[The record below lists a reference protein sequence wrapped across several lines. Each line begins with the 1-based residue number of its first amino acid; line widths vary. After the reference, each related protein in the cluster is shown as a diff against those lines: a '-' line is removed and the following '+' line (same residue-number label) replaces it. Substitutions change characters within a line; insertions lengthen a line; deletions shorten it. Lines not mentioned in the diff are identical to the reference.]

1 MISVANIRRL
11 TLALSLLVWALFISG
26 CDLEPT
32 FEKLGGRTM
41 GTSWSLT
48 YLPPNS
54 DHNASAL
61 RAALEA
67 ELLDINQSMSTYI
80 ADSEINLVSSA
91 PVNEPI
97 KVSSGFAYVLDQAL
111 TLSRLSG
118 GAYDVTVEPLILLW
132 GFGPEFKKDDL
143 PSEAEVE
150 TARAQVGYEALEFDS
165 ASRTL
170 VKTSPRALDF
180 SSIAKGFGVDRLAD
194 LLLSRGINNFM
205 VEIGGDLVTAGHN
218 PKGEA
223 WRIGIERPDAASQ
236 TIEEI
241 VDVSGLGMATSGDYR
256 NYFEQDGIRYSHI
269 IDAVT
274 GRPITH
280 GTASV
285 TVLADTAMMA
295 DGWATALLALGQ
307 DRGLKIAETEGLAVL
322 FIARRA
328 DSGETGFATT
338 TSSQFSKL
346 QAKQ

>member
-1 MISVANIRRL
+1 MISVANIQRL

-32 FEKLGGRTM
+32 FEKMGGRTM

-97 KVSSGFAYVLDQAL
+97 KVSNGFAYVLDQAL

-150 TARAQVGYEALEFDS
+150 TARAQVGYEALEFDL

-205 VEIGGDLVTAGHN
+205 VEIGGELKVQGLN
-218 PKGEA
+218 PQGQP
-223 WRIGIERPDAASQ
+223 WRIAVRSPQSDAPEVAT
-236 TIEEI
+236 TIALTDMG
-241 VDVSGLGMATSGDYR
+241 VATSGDYFNFFR
-256 NYFEQDGIRYSHI
+256 VGGQNYSHL
-269 IDAVT
+269 IDPTT
-274 GRPITH
+274 GWPIRH
-280 GTASV
+280 EVVSV
-285 TVLADTAMMA
+285 TVVDPSVTRA
-295 DGWATALLALGQ
+295 DGLATSLLVLGKDEALAL
-307 DRGLKIAETEGLAVL
+307 AEENQWAVL
-322 FIARRA
+322 LLVRTEAAIESFPSSAFARMYQ
-328 DSGETGFATT
+328 
-338 TSSQFSKL
+338 SQ
-346 QAKQ
+346 

>member
-1 MISVANIRRL
+1 MISVANIQRL

-32 FEKLGGRTM
+32 FEKMGGRTM

-97 KVSSGFAYVLDQAL
+97 KVSNGFAYVLDQAL

-150 TARAQVGYEALEFDS
+150 TARAQVGYEALEFDL

-205 VEIGGDLVTAGHN
+205 VEIGGELKVQGLN
-218 PKGEA
+218 PQGQP
-223 WRIGIERPDAASQ
+223 WRIAVRSPQSDAPEVAT
-236 TIEEI
+236 TIALTDMG
-241 VDVSGLGMATSGDYR
+241 VATSGDYFNFFR
-256 NYFEQDGIRYSHI
+256 VGGQNYSHL
-269 IDAVT
+269 IDPTT
-274 GRPITH
+274 GWPIRH
-280 GTASV
+280 EVVSV
-285 TVLADTAMMA
+285 TVVDPSVTRA
-295 DGWATALLALGQ
+295 DGLATSLLVLGKDEALAL
-307 DRGLKIAETEGLAVL
+307 AEENQWAVL
-322 FIARRA
+322 LLVRTEAGIESFPSSAFARMYQ
-328 DSGETGFATT
+328 
-338 TSSQFSKL
+338 SQ
-346 QAKQ
+346 

>member
-32 FEKLGGRTM
+32 FEKMGGRTM

-91 PVNEPI
+91 PANEPI
-97 KVSSGFAYVLDQAL
+97 KVSSGFASVLDQAL

-150 TARAQVGYEALEFDS
+150 TARAQVGYEALEFDL

-205 VEIGGDLVTAGHN
+205 VEIGGELKVQGLN
-218 PKGEA
+218 PQGQP
-223 WRIGIERPDAASQ
+223 WRIAVRSPQSDAPEVAT
-236 TIEEI
+236 TIALTDMG
-241 VDVSGLGMATSGDYR
+241 VATSGDYFNFFR
-256 NYFEQDGIRYSHI
+256 VGGQNYSHL
-269 IDAVT
+269 IDPTT
-274 GRPITH
+274 GWPIRH
-280 GTASV
+280 EVVSV
-285 TVLADTAMMA
+285 TVVDPSVTRA
-295 DGWATALLALGQ
+295 DGLATSLLVLGKDEALALAEENQWAVLLLA
-307 DRGLKIAETEGLAVL
+307 RTEAGIESFPSSALA
-322 FIARRA
+322 RMYQ
-328 DSGETGFATT
+328 
-338 TSSQFSKL
+338 SQ
-346 QAKQ
+346 

>member
-1 MISVANIRRL
+1 MISVANIQRL

-26 CDLEPT
+26 CDLEPS
-32 FEKLGGRTM
+32 FEKMGGRTM

-97 KVSSGFAYVLDQAL
+97 KVSNGFAYVLDQAL

-150 TARAQVGYEALEFDS
+150 TARAQVGYEALEFDL

-205 VEIGGDLVTAGHN
+205 VEIGGELKVQGLN
-218 PKGEA
+218 PQGQP
-223 WRIGIERPDAASQ
+223 WRIAVRSPQSDAPEVAT
-236 TIEEI
+236 TIALTDMG
-241 VDVSGLGMATSGDYR
+241 VATSGDYFNFFR
-256 NYFEQDGIRYSHI
+256 VGGQNYSHL
-269 IDAVT
+269 IDPTT
-274 GRPITH
+274 GWPIRH
-280 GTASV
+280 EVVSV
-285 TVLADTAMMA
+285 TVVDPSVTRA
-295 DGWATALLALGQ
+295 DGLATSLLVLGKDEALAL
-307 DRGLKIAETEGLAVL
+307 AEENQWAVL
-322 FIARRA
+322 LLVRTEAGIESFPSSAFARMYQ
-328 DSGETGFATT
+328 
-338 TSSQFSKL
+338 SQ
-346 QAKQ
+346 

>member
-1 MISVANIRRL
+1 MISVANIQRF

-26 CDLEPT
+26 CDHKPT
-32 FEKLGGRTM
+32 FEKMGGRTM
-41 GTSWSLT
+41 GTSWSLN

-91 PVNEPI
+91 PANEPI

-150 TARAQVGYEALEFDS
+150 AARAQVGYEALEFDL

-180 SSIAKGFGVDRLAD
+180 SSIAKGFGVDRLAN
-194 LLLSRGINNFM
+194 LLLSRGIDNFM
-205 VEIGGDLVTAGHN
+205 VEIGGELKVQGLN
-218 PKGEA
+218 PQGQP
-223 WRIGIERPDAASQ
+223 WRIAVRSPQSDAPEVAT
-236 TIEEI
+236 TIALTDMG
-241 VDVSGLGMATSGDYR
+241 VATSGDYFNFFR
-256 NYFEQDGIRYSHI
+256 VGGQNYSHL
-269 IDAVT
+269 IDPTT
-274 GRPITH
+274 GWPIQH
-280 GTASV
+280 EVVSV
-285 TVLADTAMMA
+285 TVVDPSVTRA
-295 DGWATALLALGQ
+295 DGLATSLLVLGKDEALALAEENQWAVLLLA
-307 DRGLKIAETEGLAVL
+307 RTEAGIESFPSSA
-322 FIARRA
+322 FARMYQ
-328 DSGETGFATT
+328 
-338 TSSQFSKL
+338 SQ
-346 QAKQ
+346 

>member
-32 FEKLGGRTM
+32 FEKMGGRTM

-97 KVSSGFAYVLDQAL
+97 KVSNGFAYVLDQAL

-150 TARAQVGYEALEFDS
+150 TARAQVGYEALEFDL

-205 VEIGGDLVTAGHN
+205 VEIGGELKVQGLN
-218 PKGEA
+218 PQGQP
-223 WRIGIERPDAASQ
+223 WRIAVRSPQSDAPEVAT
-236 TIEEI
+236 TIALTDMG
-241 VDVSGLGMATSGDYR
+241 VATSGDYFNFFR
-256 NYFEQDGIRYSHI
+256 VGGQNYSHL
-269 IDAVT
+269 IDPTT
-274 GRPITH
+274 GWPIRH
-280 GTASV
+280 EVVSV
-285 TVLADTAMMA
+285 TVVDPSVTRA
-295 DGWATALLALGQ
+295 DGLATSLLVLGKDEALAL
-307 DRGLKIAETEGLAVL
+307 AEENQWAVL
-322 FIARRA
+322 LLVRTEAGIESFPSSAFARMYQ
-328 DSGETGFATT
+328 
-338 TSSQFSKL
+338 SQ
-346 QAKQ
+346 